1 MPYESRNVI
10 KRKGD
15 KMNNIIPK
23 VSRALLDK
31 ELKKDIFFTDTNN
44 GGNELYIFSSREC
57 PNLMREVARLREI
70 TFRDAGGGTGKEI
83 DIDEYDTNENSFK
96 QLIVWNP
103 TDKEI
108 VGGYRFICGNK
119 IPIVNGI
126 AQTPTTELFKFSSK
140 FIKDYLP
147 HSIELGR
154 SFVQPN
160 YQPTYNLRKGMYSL
174 DNLWDGLGALSVEH
188 PEVKYLYGKMTM
200 YTDYNVY
207 ARDLLLFFLRNF
219 FPDDQQL
226 VFPHQSIKAKY
237 PDEEFENI
245 FTGTTYEE
253 NYKILVRLV
262 RQHKENI
269 PPLVNAYMNLSS
281 SMMTF
286 GTAVNYHFGEVEETG
301 MLITIDDIY
310 EKKKHRYVYSY
321 FQKIQQNIKSL
332 RNYRHDRKN
341 S

>member
-1 MPYESRNVI
+1 MQ
-10 KRKGD
+10 
-15 KMNNIIPK
+15 NIIPK

-31 ELKKDIFFTDTNN
+31 ELNKEIFFTDTNN
-44 GGNELYIFSSREC
+44 GGNELYIFTAHER

-70 TFRDAGGGTGKEI
+70 TFRDAGGGTGKEM
-83 DIDEYDTNENSFK
+83 DIDDYDTNEKPFK

-103 TDKEI
+103 SDKEI
-108 VGGYRFICGNK
+108 IGGYRFICGRD
-119 IPIVNGI
+119 IPIINGEVKS
-126 AQTPTTELFKFSSK
+126 PTTGLFKFSEK
-140 FIKDYLP
+140 FIKEYLP

-188 PEVKYLYGKMTM
+188 SEIKYLYGKMTM

-207 ARDLLLFFLRNF
+207 ARDVLLYFLRNF
-219 FPDDQQL
+219 FPDPNEL
-226 VFPHQSIKAKY
+226 IRPYTSIVSKY
-237 PDEEFENI
+237 PDSEFENL

-253 NYKILVRLV
+253 NYKTLVRTV
-262 RQHKENI
+262 RKYKENI

-281 SMMTF
+281 SMMIF

-301 MLITIDDIY
+301 MLITIQDIH
-310 EKKKHRYVYSY
+310 EKKKNRYFYTY
-321 FQKIQQNIKSL
+321 LQKIQQNIQQNIKSL
-332 RNYRHDRKN
+332 RHPKHDRKN